1 MLISIDIF
9 FYKRHNYLNN
19 KIILKLLIKID
30 NRFMTSV
37 SKPNNKRVSI
47 KKIQIKNYSNR
58 FYFFITEEQILCFDK
73 TLLFYNTCMV
83 SI

>member
-1 MLISIDIF
+1 
-9 FYKRHNYLNN
+9 
-19 KIILKLLIKID
+19 
-30 NRFMTSV
+30 MTSV

-47 KKIQIKNYSNR
+47 KKIQIKNYNDI

-73 TLLFYNTCMV
+73 THFFYNTYMV